1 VRGRHKQV
9 MCALH
14 PLTGAAV
21 ESANRWRGSNSFM
34 KNVVKETDLYGV
46 LSFKLDGIVFGG
58 NQIMKLFNCD

>member
-1 VRGRHKQV
+1 
-9 MCALH
+9 
-14 PLTGAAV
+14 LTGAAV
-21 ESANRWRGSNSFM
+21 ESANQWRGSNSFM